1 MTMVKG
7 TVLAIVFAPDQRAN
21 LENDLAIAGSVGSGL
36 TGTFHPRPA
45 SAVSVFSSNVDCVRS
60 AIAAVKWFTKTEG
73 GMNGI
78 GIGIDDDGN
87 TESALLLAERGLT
100 NILHNIF
107 LADTIFW
114 RVRGLPGVEFQ
125 EVVETVLPGRKGTNW
140 IYSMTTQVGGFA
152 DVVDAAMSDDTAGWD
167 AEPLTVQGGVIA
179 NIDETVVALDSNYYL
194 EDRAAIDPKASQ
206 PRIPKGH
213 SSGHGGRFTKSISE
227 AAYSGDDGETIVV
240 TQADVPGVKAKGVG
254 TTADAMSDNA
264 DATLVNITVP
274 QGQVAVRQEEVEALQ
289 AALKLMEQAEEAARQ
304 FNRQSQPYS
313 AIYEIDLV
321 LANDA
326 VQKLKGLEGPT
337 EKLQAMRDE
346 WLAGK
351 GISRGLLISG
361 NGEVLSIHRGPSL
374 MIGRDPGDGTAG
386 MKLSCQTLS
395 RIPRQLR
402 IDCHDKGYSITDL
415 GSANGSY
422 LDDRQLVPKQAV
434 SLEGLDKGMTLSLGG
449 VLDPPKKGECRL
461 DLSNLGE
468 NGPGLLIQVQTSHLT
483 NSLRSQLSSKWPD
496 MDRECAG
503 RWLYTEAPILIGG
516 GNNGELRLAPVENS
530 DALARIEWCGDEY
543 ILVPISEQV
552 KLNGAPILQPVVIL
566 DGVTLSVLGN
576 EYQIKDNGG

>member
-1 MTMVKG
+1 
-7 TVLAIVFAPDQRAN
+7 
-21 LENDLAIAGSVGSGL
+21 
-36 TGTFHPRPA
+36 
-45 SAVSVFSSNVDCVRS
+45 
-60 AIAAVKWFTKTEG
+60 
-73 GMNGI
+73 
-78 GIGIDDDGN
+78 
-87 TESALLLAERGLT
+87 
-100 NILHNIF
+100 
-107 LADTIFW
+107 
-114 RVRGLPGVEFQ
+114 VEFQ
-125 EVVETVLPGRKGTNW
+125 EVVETVLPGRKGTSW

-179 NIDETVVALDSNYYL
+179 NMDETVVALDSDDYL
-194 EDRAAIDPKASQ
+194 EDGAAIDPKASQ
-206 PRIPKGH
+206 PRIPEDH
-213 SSGHGGRFTKSISE
+213 PTGHGSGFTKSFPE
-227 AAYSGDDGETIVV
+227 TAYSGDDDETIVGTQPGMPGVDAKDVGV
-240 TQADVPGVKAKGVG
+240 TADTLSDDADV
-254 TTADAMSDNA
+254 
-264 DATLVNITVP
+264 TLVNITVP
-274 QGQVAVRQEEVEALQ
+274 EGQVAVKQEEVKTLQ
-289 AALKLMEQAEEAARQ
+289 VALKLMEQAEEAARQ

-326 VQKLKGLEGPT
+326 VQKLRGLEGPT
-337 EKLQAMRDE
+337 EKLQAMRE
-346 WLAGK
+346 EVLAGK

-361 NGEVLSIHRGPSL
+361 NGEIFSIHRGPSL

-386 MKLSCQTLS
+386 MKLSCQILS

-402 IDCHDKGYSITDL
+402 IDYHDKGYSITDL

-422 LDDRQLVPKQAV
+422 LDDRQLVPNQAV
-434 SLEGLDKGMTLSLGG
+434 PLGGLDKGMTLSLGG

-461 DLSNLGE
+461 NLSNLGE

-483 NSLRSQLSSKWPD
+483 KSLRSQLSAKWPD

-516 GNNGELRLAPVENS
+516 GKNCGLRLAPEENP
-530 DALARIEWCGDEY
+530 DVLARIEWGGDEY
-543 ILVPISEQV
+543 TLVPISDQV

-566 DGVTLSVLGN
+566 DDVTLSVLGR